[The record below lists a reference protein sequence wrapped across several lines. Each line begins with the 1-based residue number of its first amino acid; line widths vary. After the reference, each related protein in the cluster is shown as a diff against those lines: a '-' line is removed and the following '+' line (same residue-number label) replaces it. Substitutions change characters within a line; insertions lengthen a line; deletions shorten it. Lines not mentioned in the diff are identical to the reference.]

1 MIFSITSTTM
11 LIKIIIAQIVAKESK
26 VPENTSPGLT
36 PFGTIADDE
45 QSSQSINIKP
55 VPVQKQYLAYV
66 AIVVN
71 KVNSVFTFE
80 FLPSFAF
87 EYIVKQKDVKKTNS
101 ASILEI

>member
-1 MIFSITSTTM
+1 M
-11 LIKIIIAQIVAKESK
+11 LTKIIIAQINANESN

-36 PFGTIADDE
+36 PLGIIADDE
-45 QSSQSINIKP
+45 HSSQSISIKP

-71 KVNSVFTFE
+71 NVYSVFTFE

-87 EYIVKQKDVKKTNS
+87 EYTVKQNDEKKINN

>member
-1 MIFSITSTTM
+1 MIAHIN
-11 LIKIIIAQIVAKESK
+11 ANESN
-26 VPENTSPGLT
+26 VPDNTSPGLT

-45 QSSQSINIKP
+45 HSSQSIRIKP

-71 KVNSVFTFE
+71 NVYSVFTFE

-87 EYIVKQKDVKKTNS
+87 ENTVKQNDEKKINS